1 MQSEAKEFLD
11 SIDFMPF
18 IRSHN
23 YGIGISRYEF
33 FAFLWSDTI
42 GYWHENNND
51 ENTKCPNFTSDS
63 LKHYLVCRYGD
74 GKNISSIC
82 KDERDQFQWEEQ
94 KAFDFLNT
102 VDFIPCFEKYSNL
115 HYAEFYNKIFND
127 IHELYKDSCKDI
139 KFYVL
144 DKWRFKKYLER
155 RYGDCYFNY
164 CVHCKSGILL

>member
-1 MQSEAKEFLD
+1 MESEAREFLD

-23 YGIGISRYEF
+23 YGIGISRCEF

-42 GYWHENNND
+42 GYWHENNDD
-51 ENTKCPNFTSDS
+51 EENAKCPNFTSDG

-74 GKNISSIC
+74 GRNVSSIC
-82 KDERDQFQWEEQ
+82 KDERDQFQQEELRT
-94 KAFDFLNT
+94 FDFLNT
-102 VDFIPCFEKYSNL
+102 VDFIPCFEKYSDL
-115 HYAEFYNKIFND
+115 HYNEFYNKIYAD
-127 IHELYKDSCKDI
+127 IYELYKDSCKDI

-144 DKWRFKKYLER
+144 DKWRFNQYLKC

-164 CVHCKSGILL
+164 CIRHKS